1 MFKIAFPWAQHAE
14 ERAERDYLK
23 TLESTSHDD
32 VAGNV
37 WISPEFGRDAWTPL
51 LHATNIVQPST
62 WPTITVYDPGSKHY

>member
-23 TLESTSHDD
+23 TLESTSEDD

-37 WISPEFGRDAWTPL
+37 WVSPKFGTRYQHSLPQQ
-51 LHATNIVQPST
+51 N
-62 WPTITVYDPGSKHY
+62 

>member
-32 VAGNV
+32 VAGNI
-37 WISPEFGRDAWTPL
+37 WISPEFGR
-51 LHATNIVQPST
+51 T
-62 WPTITVYDPGSKHY
+62 WFDFARARSLADTF